1 MLFDHPEPL
10 NFINEQLSIDI
21 AGLNRQKLTAF
32 CLTLTYKLKN
42 PANVLPVGES
52 SIGKSNLML
61 GILKFF
67 PVAHRQDVI
76 VHNVLLKKCLT
87 ENNMIKYN
95 KVEKDFWKKFDGIL
109 LDGMSGQ
116 AIKRYLAN
124 EEWFSWD
131 NKIMAI
137 GELDSAVMAAP
148 LLRTLASEGGGISM
162 VTEKSASGKFYTML
176 YSTDGRP
183 MLFATTASDAV
194 EHQFANRCVMIEI
207 GQNNGYLHSVHEKIG
222 LKYANKVIESEY
234 KLIQKEIKRMKPI
247 DGVVIPY
254 APMIAENWYKT
265 HPTSNRTLQD
275 FFRLI
280 HGVTVLHYRQR
291 KKINGQLISTPQDYE
306 LARQIFCGMKLKL
319 TAPLLKTLHAL
330 EELENDKCERVTQKT
345 LTVSAY
351 TLDEIAE
358 YSFKSPRRVY
368 DDLMELMNQG
378 LITRSRWTN
387 SESPNKTFI
396 YYLSEF
402 AKSDIDIQSW
412 EQLTGETINCY
423 TVNIGDSL

>member
-1 MLFDHPEPL
+1 MLFDSKEPL
-10 NFINEQLSIDI
+10 NVINEQLSIDI
-21 AGLNRQKLTAF
+21 AGLDKEKLTAF

-61 GILKFF
+61 GVLKFF

-76 VHNVLLKKCLT
+76 THNVLLKKCLN
-87 ENNMIKYN
+87 ENNMVKFN
-95 KVEKDFWKKFDGIL
+95 QTEKDFWNKFDGLL

-131 NKIMAI
+131 NKILAI
-137 GELDSAVMAAP
+137 GELDSAIMAQP
-148 LLRTLASEGGGISM
+148 LLRTLSSEGGGVSM
-162 VTEKSASGKFYTML
+162 VTEKSATGRFHTLL

-207 GQNNGYLHSVHEKIG
+207 GQNNGYLHKVHEKIG
-222 LKYANKVIESEY
+222 LKYSHEVVESDY
-234 KLIQKEIKRMKPI
+234 KQIRKELKRMKPI
-247 DGVVIPY
+247 DGVIIPY
-254 APMIAENWYKT
+254 APLISKYWYKT
-265 HPTSNRTLQD
+265 HPASNRTLQD

-280 HGVTVLHYRQR
+280 HGVTVLHHRQR
-291 KKINGQLISTPQDYE
+291 KKRNGYLLSTPQDYE

-330 EELENDKCERVTQKT
+330 EELEKDTCEREVQTK
-345 LTVSAY
+345 LVISAY
-351 TLDEIAE
+351 TLDEIAD

-378 LITRSRWTN
+378 LISRVKWTGYDG
-387 SESPNKTFI
+387 SPNKPFI
-396 YYLSEF
+396 YHLSEF
-402 AKSDIDIQSW
+402 AKSDLKIESW
-412 EQLTGETINCY
+412 EKLTGEKIDCY
-423 TVNIGDSL
+423 SVNIGD